1 MSIDRLAGIL
11 RDRFDSWL
19 LLAIFV
25 LLAAAN
31 SALMGRN
38 HEHVVGVENQFENI
52 EQDLPDARYWLF
64 NTDRLWSSDD
74 IDTWVQSRS
83 AWQLDEYRLHNQV
96 AFAVFLVLSGVLWCL
111 CSLLLSPRLI
121 VTQRWLFL
129 IPMLAMAVKVVEV
142 VCIHLL
148 LESFADPDRNQASF
162 LHLDAVA
169 LIGSLCTALKLW
181 LILSWFP
188 LFAIG
193 LVLTVA
199 DKLKQQRSPA

>member
-1 MSIDRLAGIL
+1 MSIDHLVRVL
-11 RDRFDSWL
+11 RNRFDSWF

-25 LLAAAN
+25 LLAVAN

-38 HEHVVGVENQFENI
+38 HQHVVGVENQFENV

-64 NTDRLWSSDD
+64 NTDKLWTSDD
-74 IDTWVQSRS
+74 IETWVQSRS
-83 AWQLDEYRLHNQV
+83 AWQLNEYRLHNQV
-96 AFAVFLVLSGVLWCL
+96 AFQAFLVLSGVLWCL
-111 CSLLLSPRLI
+111 CSLLLSPRLM
-121 VTQRWLFL
+121 VTQKWLFL

-142 VCIHLL
+142 VCIQLL
-148 LESFADPDRNQASF
+148 LESFADPDRNYASF
-162 LHLDAVA
+162 LDLDAVA

-199 DKLKQQRSPA
+199 DKLKR

>member
-25 LLAAAN
+25 LLAVAN

-64 NTDRLWSSDD
+64 NTDRLWTSDD
-74 IDTWVQSRS
+74 IETWVQSRS

-148 LESFADPDRNQASF
+148 LESFADPDRNQAS
-162 LHLDAVA
+162 LLDLDAVA